1 MYLVAI
7 GWLYVAL
14 MMAIAEAISPRGTVL
29 GALVTFALY
38 GVAPTALL
46 MYLLGTPGVLQHM
59 GLNLNT
65 TDGRVPVTSA
75 CLCHLVQA
83 AGDDGE
89 PVAEAPH
96 RALHPAL
103 PCMHPFN
110 SRAPF

>member
-46 MYLLGTPGVLQHM
+46 MYLLGTPGRKRRLREQER
-59 GLNLNT
+59 LN
-65 TDGRVPVTSA
+65 DAGSA
-75 CLCHLVQA
+75 QGDEGGHATAGA
-83 AGDDGE
+83 A
-89 PVAEAPH
+89 VAPEAEKP
-96 RALHPAL
+96 
-103 PCMHPFN
+103 
-110 SRAPF
+110 